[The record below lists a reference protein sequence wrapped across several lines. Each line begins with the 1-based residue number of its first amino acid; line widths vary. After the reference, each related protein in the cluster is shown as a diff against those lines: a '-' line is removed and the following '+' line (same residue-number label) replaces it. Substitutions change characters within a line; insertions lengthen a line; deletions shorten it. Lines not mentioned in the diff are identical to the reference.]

1 MQFTRHQLAL
11 AGTYFFLTAAPG
23 FWIPVLS
30 RIMEEKSWGSWIVW
44 AYALPPLAS
53 LLSPLVVSAQ
63 ADQRYSAEKV
73 VGVMLLS
80 GAVFQFFAFRELGIG
95 QRPWLF
101 LLLLGLNSLIT
112 APAFGLL
119 NTITLVYLRGTSEKF
134 GYYRMWGSF
143 GWVAAGWLVS
153 ALSIDSSP
161 TTGYLSV
168 IVRVIAFGCCCFLPR
183 TPPAAF
189 STLTLR
195 QKLGL
200 GSLGL
205 LRRRDLGTVI
215 ITGTCFMVPLSAY
228 YMHTSLFMS
237 DLGFERIAATMTI
250 GQMTEVLALF
260 SLGYLVARISARTL
274 FLTGIAFGIIRYGL
288 FATGAMTDSGWMV
301 VLGIALHGLCWTLFF
316 EAARPFVH
324 QRAPAELRAQVQA
337 LLTLGTGG
345 IGSITGTLF
354 VGYLFDRYVGSAETG
369 WTTYWFVLMAI
380 CIACFLGFAIRFRDK
395 KD

>member
-1 MQFTRHQLAL
+1 M
-11 AGTYFFLTAAPG
+11 
-23 FWIPVLS
+23 
-30 RIMEEKSWGSWIVW
+30 W

-63 ADQRYSAEKV
+63 ADQRFPAEKV
-73 VGVMLLS
+73 VGVMLLA
-80 GAVFQFFAFRELGIG
+80 GAVFQFLAFRELGIG

-119 NTITLVYLRGTSEKF
+119 NTITLVYLRGTSERF
-134 GYYRMWGSF
+134 GYYRLWGSF

-153 ALSIDSSP
+153 SLAIDSSP

-168 IVRVIAFGCCCFLPR
+168 MARVIAFGCCCFLPT
-183 TPPAAF
+183 TPPTAF
-189 STLTLR
+189 ATLTLR

-228 YMHTSLFMS
+228 YMHTSLFMG
-237 DLGFERIAATMTI
+237 DLGFERIAAMMTI
-250 GQMTEVLALF
+250 GQMTEILALF
-260 SLGYLVARISARTL
+260 SLGFLVARINARTL
-274 FLTGIAFGIIRYGL
+274 FLAGIAFGIARYGL
-288 FATGAMTDSGWMV
+288 FATGAMMQSGWMV
-301 VLGIALHGLCWTLFF
+301 VLGIALHGFCWTFFF
-316 EAARPFVH
+316 EAARPYVH

-337 LLTLGTGG
+337 LLTLGTSGV
-345 IGSITGTLF
+345 GSITGTFF
-354 VGYLFDRYVGSAETG
+354 VGYLFDHYVTASTTG
-369 WTTYWFVLMAI
+369 WTTYWFVLMGT
-380 CIACFLGFAIRFRDK
+380 CLVCFLGFAIRFRDRH
-395 KD
+395 D

>member
-1 MQFTRHQLAL
+1 MRITRHQLAL
-11 AGTYFFLTAAPG
+11 AATYFFLTAAPG

-30 RIMEEKSWGSWIVW
+30 EIMEEKAWGSWIVW

-73 VGVMLLS
+73 VGVMLLT
-80 GAVFQFFAFRELGIG
+80 GAVFQYLAFRELGIG

-119 NTITLVYLRGTSEKF
+119 NTITLVYLRGTSERF
-134 GYYRMWGSF
+134 GYYRVWGSL
-143 GWVAAGWLVS
+143 GWVVAGWLVS
-153 ALSIDSSP
+153 GLAIDASP

-168 IVRVIAFGCCCFLPR
+168 VARVIAFFCCCFLPT
-183 TPPAAF
+183 TPPSVF
-189 STLTLR
+189 TTLTLR

-200 GSLGL
+200 DSLGL
-205 LRRRDLGTVI
+205 LKRRDLGTVI
-215 ITGTCFMVPLSAY
+215 IIGTCFMVPLSAY

-237 DLGFERIAATMTI
+237 HLGFKRIAATMSI
-250 GQMTEVLALF
+250 GQMTEVVALF
-260 SLGYLVARISARTL
+260 SLGILVARISARTL
-274 FLTGIAFGIIRYGL
+274 FLAGIAFGIARYGL
-288 FATGAMTDSGWMV
+288 FATGAMTQSGWMV

-324 QRAPAELRAQVQA
+324 QRAPAQLRAQVQA
-337 LLTLGTGG
+337 LMTLGTGG

-354 VGYLFDRYVGSAETG
+354 VGYLFDHYVATSPSA
-369 WTTYWFVLMAI
+369 WAAYWFLLMAI
-380 CIACFLGFAIRFRDK
+380 CVACFVGFACLFRNK
-395 KD
+395 HN